1 MHPRFPC
8 KDCDKTFSR
17 KNALKRH
24 RSSFAHTSGIPC
36 HLCQK
41 AFSRRDLSVHLQK
54 IHEYSLKEAGRK
66 SGSLKKKT
74 KRSNWKESEDDRM
87 AAQIERAL
95 LNPTKSKTTE
105 SVVAT
110 IAVPKDVPFTL
121 SKAPSMEVEDTQG
134 SVDNHNVQGEELP
147 ITFNITKSNSLEAL
161 SKQGNNINAVCL
173 GTILSVQ
180 DHVSEFPSITP
191 ATTNQEVLEQAT
203 QLALPIFDLHE
214 WERLEKCFQESSI
227 QAQLEAALD
236 VPDQELG
243 CQPTGDVHTN
253 HNIMECTVSAD
264 IPISKVVEEVNTPP
278 SSPTPPPP
286 DSPEP
291 LGEDSTEGLHT
302 PEIPLSPNPVN
313 EDKGPEPITSSPF
326 VKESIGIP
334 ATWLQVEDLWLTCM
348 LVMKLLP

>member
-1 MHPRFPC
+1 
-8 KDCDKTFSR
+8 
-17 KNALKRH
+17 
-24 RSSFAHTSGIPC
+24 
-36 HLCQK
+36 
-41 AFSRRDLSVHLQK
+41 
-54 IHEYSLKEAGRK
+54 
-66 SGSLKKKT
+66 
-74 KRSNWKESEDDRM
+74 M

-95 LNPTKSKTTE
+95 LNPSKAKTTDT
-105 SVVAT
+105 VVAT
-110 IAVPKDVPFTL
+110 IAVPTDAPFTI
-121 SKAPSMEVEDTQG
+121 SKAPSMEVMDTQG
-134 SVDNHNVQGEELP
+134 SVNIHTVQGEALP
-147 ITFNITKSNSLEAL
+147 ITFNITKSKSLEAIG
-161 SKQGNNINAVCL
+161 KQGNNVNAEGL
-173 GTILSVQ
+173 GTILTVQ
-180 DHVSEFPSITP
+180 DHVSDVPSFTQV
-191 ATTNQEVLEQAT
+191 TNQEVLEQAT
-203 QLALPIFDLHE
+203 QPAPPPFDLEE
-214 WERLEKCFQESSI
+214 WERLEKFFTESSI
-227 QAQLEAALD
+227 LAHSEAALD

-334 ATWLQVEDLWLTCM
+334 ATWLQVEDLWLNLYVIDEATALNTAM
-348 LVMKLLP
+348 DFWKQLQNLSK